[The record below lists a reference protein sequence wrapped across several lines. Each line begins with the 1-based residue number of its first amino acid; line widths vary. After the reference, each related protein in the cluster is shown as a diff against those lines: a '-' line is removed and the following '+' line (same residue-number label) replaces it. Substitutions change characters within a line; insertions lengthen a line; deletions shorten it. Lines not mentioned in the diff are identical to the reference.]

1 MVVMKG
7 LEMGTNTGDR
17 SPKDQ
22 EGSFGG
28 SVEPGSTRD
37 DRECRR
43 RQRMAS
49 SESEV
54 ASLLALCKRRCVH
67 HRLVPSSAVRW
78 GGRIDLWGPGAL
90 ARQAA
95 GASRCE
101 RLRQA
106 RTLWRKSAPIFAAS
120 NHSSRIASVTAER
133 GSEAFNS
140 LYKREKLQ
148 TLRPCNHWYLDSSRT
163 VPSRS
168 RHVK

>member
-1 MVVMKG
+1 MGMRG

-43 RQRMAS
+43 LQRRAS

-78 GGRIDLWGPGAL
+78 GGRIDVWGPRASECVVNL
-90 ARQAA
+90 AEV
-95 GASRCE
+95 SSE
-101 RLRQA
+101 LDSH
-106 RTLWRKSAPIFAAS
+106 LVDL
-120 NHSSRIASVTAER
+120 SSR
-133 GSEAFNS
+133 
-140 LYKREKLQ
+140 
-148 TLRPCNHWYLDSSRT
+148 
-163 VPSRS
+163 
-168 RHVK
+168 